1 MANRKYDTQLKKD
14 VIEAVLIGN
23 KSAAQVA
30 REHDVPASAIYS
42 WIREYKEKHDIARL
56 TLRNETPEQEISRL
70 KAELS
75 KSNQER
81 DILKKATAYFAS
93 LEK

>member
-1 MANRKYDTQLKKD
+1 MAKRKYDERQKKD
-14 VIEAVLIGN
+14 VIDAVLIGN

-30 REHDVPASAIYS
+30 REHDIPDSAVYS
-42 WIREYKEKHDIARL
+42 WIRSYKEKHDIARL
-56 TLRNETPEQEISRL
+56 KLKEETPEQEISRL
-70 KAELS
+70 KAELY
-75 KSNQER
+75 KATQER

>member
-1 MANRKYDTQLKKD
+1 MAKRKYDQQLKND
-14 VIEAVLIGN
+14 IIDAVLIGN

-30 REHDVPASAIYS
+30 REHNIPDSAVYS
-42 WIREYKEKHDIARL
+42 WIRSYKEKHDIARL
-56 TLRNETPEQEISRL
+56 ELTNETPEQEIARL

-75 KSNQER
+75 KATQER

>member
-1 MANRKYDTQLKKD
+1 MANRKYDQQLKKD
-14 VIEAVLIGN
+14 VIDAVLIGN

-30 REHDVPASAIYS
+30 REHNVPESAVYS
-42 WIREYKEKHDIARL
+42 WIRSYKEAHDIARIKL
-56 TLRNETPEQEISRL
+56 NNETPEQEIARL
-70 KAELS
+70 KAEL
-75 KSNQER
+75 KKATQER